1 MKKVTVDLMLGRKS
15 RTHFRKTGPKSMI
28 VAAQMPVAT
37 ATKSSSYGLRFGKT
51 GLNAGEICDKFN
63 AATKELWEHGILLP
77 IVFFVSPTKS
87 YVMEIQYPTVYALAN
102 VLFNMSSKEVV
113 TLDLPKNKET
123 LLRIFYKIAT
133 IKSQSLEPET
143 LASWVTQI
151 IGTHLSCDLYNPWR
165 KLKAKFNLK
174 KKR

>member
-63 AATKELWEHGILLP
+63 EQQKNYGKWYSITYSVFLL
-77 IVFFVSPTKS
+77 VQQK
-87 YVMEIQYPTVYALAN
+87 VM
-102 VLFNMSSKEVV
+102 
-113 TLDLPKNKET
+113 
-123 LLRIFYKIAT
+123 
-133 IKSQSLEPET
+133 
-143 LASWVTQI
+143 
-151 IGTHLSCDLYNPWR
+151 
-165 KLKAKFNLK
+165 
-174 KKR
+174 